1 MKKVL
6 ISGANGQLGKCL
18 QRQAKNFADLEFHFL
33 TSQDWD
39 ITDNEQTQKVFDIYQ
54 PDFLI
59 NAAAYTNVDGAEE
72 EREKAFSVNADALS
86 KISHQCNYHQTFLI
100 HISTDYVFDGT
111 KSTPYNETDTCDPI
125 NTYGQSKRQG
135 EQIIEQ
141 NARQAAIVRTSWLYS
156 SFGKN
161 FLTTMLQLG
170 KQGVDLKIVNNQFG
184 SPTNA
189 NDLAKFLLLLA
200 GRTSDDFQ
208 YYHFCNS
215 GKTNWHDF
223 AKAIFEVAGISDQV
237 SLNPTDNYP
246 TKAKRPTNSLLDCSK
261 LSKHLDKEIPEWKK
275 SLEYWFKKDLAD
287 GFV

>member
-1 MKKVL
+1 LKKVL

-18 QRQAKNFADLEFHFL
+18 QRQSKHFAAFEFHFL

-39 ITDNEQTQKVFDIYQ
+39 ITENDQTQKVFDEHK
-54 PDFLI
+54 PDILI

-72 EREKAFSVNADALS
+72 EREKAFSVNADALT
-86 KISHQCNYHQTFLI
+86 KISHQCNQHQTFLI

-111 KSTPYNETDTCDPI
+111 KSSAYKETDTCDPI

-161 FLTTMLQLG
+161 FLTTILQLG
-170 KQGVDLKIVNNQFG
+170 KQGVDLNIVDNQFG
-184 SPTNA
+184 APTNA

-200 GRTSDDFQ
+200 GKPSDDLQ
-208 YYHFCNS
+208 YFHFCNS

-223 AKAIFEVAGISDQV
+223 AKAIFEVAGISDEV
-237 SLNPTDNYP
+237 NLSPTDHYP
-246 TKAKRPTNSLLDCSK
+246 TKAKRPDNSLLDNSK
-261 LSKHLDKEIPEWKK
+261 ISNHLNTKIPDWRE
-275 SLEYWFKKDLAD
+275 SLEYWYQRDEKENLI
-287 GFV
+287 